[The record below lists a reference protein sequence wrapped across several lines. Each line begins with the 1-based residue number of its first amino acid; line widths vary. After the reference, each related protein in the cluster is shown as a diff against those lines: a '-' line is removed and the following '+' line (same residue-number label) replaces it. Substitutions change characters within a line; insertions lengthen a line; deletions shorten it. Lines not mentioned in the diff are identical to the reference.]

1 MIKQSLKDRVLAF
14 LKGGDE
20 AKLSRFEGKL
30 GKYLDKQISMRKESI
45 ETLKEKIVDA
55 NEVMGEA
62 VINVDASRIGNTDST
77 ETYVS
82 SYVRNISEKLA
93 VVEQLEADIK
103 KQEEEIARFEKLREV
118 IYPTE
123 SAKSE

>member
-82 SYVRNISEKLA
+82 SYVRNISEELTI
-93 VVEQLEADIK
+93 VEQLEADIK

-118 IYPTE
+118 IYPTVAAQPE
-123 SAKSE
+123 